1 MEEMENLK
9 KELSRLDD
17 MIDMIELKIH
27 NLVGLLEL
35 VYLGTKTL
43 NRVEDSY
50 EMCSVILI
58 QSYLE
63 TIEITDIPKVH
74 EKINS
79 LKGED

>member
-1 MEEMENLK
+1 MEEIKDLK

-35 VYLGTKTL
+35 VYLGIRGL
-43 NRVEDSY
+43 NHIEDSY
-50 EMCSVILI
+50 EMCSVILV

-63 TIEITDIPKVH
+63 TIERTDIRELH
-74 EKINS
+74 EKIDD
-79 LKGED
+79 LKERA

>member
-27 NLVGLLEL
+27 NLVGVLEL
-35 VYLGTKTL
+35 VCLGAKTL

-50 EMCSVILI
+50 EMCSVSLM
-58 QSYLE
+58 QNYLE
-63 TIEITDIPKVH
+63 TIERTDILKLH
-74 EKINS
+74 EKIND
-79 LKGED
+79 LKEQA